1 LTNQSGSYI
10 FEPMRN
16 LAAIVLAAGKGTRM
30 KSKTPKVL
38 HGIAGRPMLF
48 YPLDLLKEM
57 KAGKVLV
64 VVGHGADAIRD
75 AFKGEK
81 ADFVLQ
87 KDQFG
92 TGHAVMCAMKE
103 LKGFEG
109 DVLILSG
116 DVPLIKKETL
126 SGLVSL
132 HGKGRRKAVL
142 SLVTTVVPDP
152 AGYGRIVRD
161 EHGHI
166 TRIVEDKDASPLQ
179 KGIKEVNCG
188 IYLASCEFLS
198 KNLKKIGKKN
208 AQGEYYLPDLVQL
221 AVSEGGRVEA
231 LAAADPV
238 EVMGINNRIE
248 LARAEAHM
256 RSKILDSLMLSGVT
270 VVDPAA
276 TYVDYGVSAGADT
289 VIYPGV
295 RLTGTSS
302 IGSGCVIEDNCI
314 IDSAG
319 IGDGTVI
326 KSSSVIEDSKIG
338 KGVSIGPFARLRPGS
353 SIGDQARVGNFV
365 EVKKSVM
372 GKGSKAN
379 HLSYIG
385 DTTVGEGVNIGAG
398 SITCNY
404 DGVNK
409 YRTVIE
415 DGAFIGSDSQLVAPV
430 RIGKGAYVGSGTT
443 VTKDVPPGA
452 LVVTRA
458 PEKVI
463 EGWAA
468 RKKKAGGKN

>member
-1 LTNQSGSYI
+1 
-10 FEPMRN
+10 MRN

-64 VVGHGADAIRD
+64 VVGHGADEIRK
-75 AFKGEK
+75 AFGGEK
-81 ADFVLQ
+81 TAFVLQ
-87 KDQFG
+87 KDQLG

-161 EHGHI
+161 ENGRI

-221 AVSEGGRVEA
+221 AVYEGGRVEA

-326 KSSSVIEDSKIG
+326 KSSSVIEDSEIG

-353 SIGDQARVGNFV
+353 SIGDRARVGNFV

>member
-1 LTNQSGSYI
+1 MTKERGSYI

-48 YPLDLLKEM
+48 YPLNLLKEL

-64 VVGHGADAIRD
+64 VVGHGADEIRK
-75 AFKGEK
+75 AFGGEK
-81 ADFVLQ
+81 AAFVLQ
-87 KDQFG
+87 KDQLG
-92 TGHAVMCAMKE
+92 TGHAVMCALKE
-103 LKGFEG
+103 LKGFDG

-132 HGKGRRKAVL
+132 HAKGRKTAL
-142 SLVTTVVPDP
+142 TLVTTVLDNPG
-152 AGYGRIVRD
+152 GYGRIVRD
-161 EHGHI
+161 EHGRI

-179 KGIKEVNCG
+179 KAIKEVNCG
-188 IYLASCEFLS
+188 IYLASAEFLS
-198 KNLKKIGKKN
+198 KNIKKIGRDN

-221 AVSEGGRVEA
+221 AVTQGGRVEA
-231 LAAADPV
+231 LIAQDPV

-256 RSKILDSLMLSGVT
+256 RSKILESLMLSGVT
-270 VVDPAA
+270 IVDPAA
-276 TYVDYGVSAGADT
+276 TYADHGTIAGADT
-289 VIYPGV
+289 VIYPGT
-295 RLTGTSS
+295 RITGDSS
-302 IGSGCVIEDNCI
+302 IGAGCVIEDNCVI
-314 IDSAG
+314 ESSE

-326 KSSSVIEDSKIG
+326 KSSSIVEGSKIG

-365 EVKKSVM
+365 EIKKSAI

-404 DGVNK
+404 DGVK
-409 YRTVIE
+409 KHQTVIE

-430 RIGKGAYVGSGTT
+430 RVGKGAYVGSGTT

-458 PEKVI
+458 PEKVV

-468 RKKKAGGKN
+468 RKKKAGGKG